1 MATATREEKRN
12 DVRRRRLAWPS
23 LIIAL
28 SIQAP
33 SHAEFRASPGDT
45 LLRDD
50 LQLLNDTGATNLPLT
65 AWPLSWADIHN
76 SLAEAEFE
84 SLAPDVQAALERV
97 WGRLSVE
104 LDVGFAG
111 FDVSAGVAEAPR
123 IIRSFEDTPREET
136 MATLGAAW
144 QGERFSLRLNATYAD
159 DPSDGDEFRPDGTYA
174 GLTLGN
180 WMLSAG
186 WQERWWGPGRDSSLI
201 LSTNARPMPS
211 IGIQRNVSRQSDSK
225 WFRWIG
231 PWTLTS
237 FMGLMDDDRVV
248 EDGLL
253 WGFRFTFRPVRGL
266 EIGINRTAQWCGE
279 GRDCSLRAFL
289 RVLNGNDNKGANVD
303 EEDEPGNQLAG
314 FDVRWSLPK
323 QIPVALYMQWIA
335 EDTRRTGA
343 QLHQWLQQ
351 VGVEHWGRV
360 GRYTHRTH
368 FEVSSTRARL
378 GALGEGS
385 FIADNAYNHFIFET
399 GYRYRSRVIGHGIDG
414 DGLSWSL
421 GTTLANADGNTWNA
435 SIRHMRIN
443 RIGEP
448 DRWHSLSATP
458 QVRSDIQLSH
468 DRTLGIGRI
477 YLGVGYQWLS
487 DDLSGE
493 QSDDFQAFVRWSSR

>member
-1 MATATREEKRN
+1 MDKVTRLGRRGNVRLQRSLFALIPALLSMFTAAFAEN
-12 DVRRRRLAWPS
+12 W
-23 LIIAL
+23 
-28 SIQAP
+28 AP
-33 SHAEFRASPGDT
+33 PGDT

-50 LQLLNDTGATNLPLT
+50 LQFLNDSGATNLPLT
-65 AWPLSWADIHN
+65 AWPLSWRDIH
-76 SLAEAEFE
+76 E
-84 SLAPDVQAALERV
+84 SLAAADFASLRPDVRAVLERV
-97 WGRLSVE
+97 WGRMSDE
-104 LDVGFAG
+104 LDDGFAG
-111 FDVSAGVAEAPR
+111 FDVSAGIAEQPR
-123 IIRSFEDTPREET
+123 IIRTFEDTPREDT
-136 MATLGAAW
+136 TAAFGATW
-144 QGERFSLRLNATYAD
+144 TGERFTVKLRGTWVD
-159 DPSDGDEFRPDGTYA
+159 DPSDGDELRPDGTYA

-186 WQERWWGPGRDSSLI
+186 WQDRWWGPGRDGSLI

-211 IGIQRNVSRQSDSK
+211 IGIQRNVSRQSESK

-237 FMGLMDDDRVV
+237 FMGLLDDDRVV

-266 EIGINRTAQWCGE
+266 EIGLNRTAQWCGD
-279 GRDCSLRAFL
+279 GRDCSLKAFL

-314 FDVRWSLPK
+314 IDVRWSLPR

-335 EDTRRTGA
+335 EDTRKTGA

-351 VGVEHWGRV
+351 VGVEYWGRV

-368 FEVSSTRARL
+368 LEVSSTTARL

-399 GYRYRSRVIGHGIDG
+399 GYRYKGRPIGHGMDG
-414 DGLSWSL
+414 DGLSWSV
-421 GTTLANADGNTWNA
+421 GTTLAGAEGNTWNL
-435 SIRHMRIN
+435 SIRHMDIN
-443 RIGEP
+443 RIGDP
-448 DRWHSLSATP
+448 DPWHTLSATP
-458 QVRSDIQLSH
+458 GERADIQLSH
-468 DRTLGIGRI
+468 DRMLGIGRI
-477 YLGVGYQWLS
+477 HAGIGYQWLS

-493 QSDDFQAFVRWSSR
+493 SSNDFQAFVRWSSR